1 MESYQATP
9 GRREPSAL
17 RDAAPPLRTLLW
29 FTAPLTAVVF
39 LHLLGR
45 QVVLRGLAQRPGA
58 ETDLAAFV
66 VAFALIMV
74 ICSPVQG
81 LHMLTLAW
89 GGGPAIRRRL
99 NRFAAL
105 LAAASSGVVAY
116 LSFTASGHAAI
127 VALQG
132 LSGDLASR
140 VQAALQP
147 MVFWPPLMTVMAMTT
162 GSLKREGHSAW
173 LAGAHVAG
181 LATIAAVVWL
191 SGTAGWAPLPMATAA
206 LLLALLARVT
216 LLLYCVRRFIGNA
229 ADART
234 EAAPPSWK
242 VMACFY
248 LPIAAN
254 TLLMLASRPLIQA
267 FLAGLADPAAVLAGF
282 GVATMLGELCYGWIN
297 ELRSQAVAFRDHPA
311 VRAKIPH
318 FAALV
323 FATVSGTMALCFWT
337 PLGRPL
343 LRAAFALE
351 GEVLEQAAS
360 AMSILVLAPLVIAL
374 RAVYQGE
381 AIYRRR
387 TGSYVA
393 SGLLRVALIAAL
405 MWLLLG
411 AGFSGAV
418 AGAWSIIGG
427 FTAEA
432 LVLAAVLH
440 RRAPKAATA
449 PAPVSARPA
458 AAASGD

>member
-9 GRREPSAL
+9 GRREPSAV
-17 RDAAPPLRTLLW
+17 RASAPPLRTLLW

-99 NRFAAL
+99 NRFAGVIAV
-105 LAAASSGVVAY
+105 ASSCVVAY
-116 LSFTASGHAAI
+116 LSCTASGHASI

-132 LSGDLASR
+132 LSDDLASR
-140 VQAALQP
+140 VQAALLP
-147 MVFWPPLMTVMAMTT
+147 MIFWPPLMTVMAMTT

-181 LATIAAVVWL
+181 LATIGAVVWL
-191 SGTAGWAPLPMATAA
+191 SGVAGWAPLPMATAA
-206 LLLALLARVT
+206 LLLALLARVS
-216 LLLYCVRRFIGNA
+216 LLLYCVRRFIGTE

-282 GVATMLGELCYGWIN
+282 GVATMLGELCYSWIN
-297 ELRSQAVAFRDHPA
+297 ELRSQAVAFREQPA

-318 FAALV
+318 FAALTCGAV
-323 FATVSGTMALCFWT
+323 TAAMALCFWT
-337 PLGRPL
+337 PLSRPL
-343 LRAAFALE
+343 LRAAFVLD
-351 GEVLEQAAS
+351 GEVLEQAAG
-360 AMSILVLAPLVIAL
+360 AMGVLVLAPLVVGL
-374 RAVYQGE
+374 RSVYQGE
-381 AIYRRR
+381 AIYLRR
-387 TGSYVA
+387 TGSYIA

-405 MWLLLG
+405 MWILLG
-411 AGFSGAV
+411 AGLSGAV

-432 LVLAAVLH
+432 FVLAAVLH
-440 RRAPKAATA
+440 RRAPEAATA
-449 PAPVSARPA
+449 HLAARPA

>member
-9 GRREPSAL
+9 GRREPS
-17 RDAAPPLRTLLW
+17 DARTSAPPLRTLLW

-45 QVVLRGLAQRPGA
+45 QVVLRDLAQRPEA

-89 GGGPAIRRRL
+89 GGGPTIRRRM
-99 NRFAAL
+99 NRFAGL
-105 LAAASSGVVAY
+105 IAAASSGVVAY
-116 LSFTASGHAAI
+116 LAFTHSGHDTI
-127 VALQG
+127 VAMQG
-132 LSGDLASR
+132 LSDDLASR

-147 MVFWPPLMTVMAMTT
+147 MVFWPPLLTVMSMTT

-181 LATIAAVVWL
+181 LATIVFIVWL
-191 SGTAGWAPLPMATAA
+191 SGLAGWAPLPMASAA
-206 LLLALLARVT
+206 LLLALLARVA
-216 LLLYCVRRFIGNA
+216 LLLYCVRRFIGEEPGAEAETA
-229 ADART
+229 A
-234 EAAPPSWK
+234 PSWK

-267 FLAGLADPAAVLAGF
+267 FLAGQADPVAVLAGF
-282 GVATMLGELCYGWIN
+282 GVAAMLGELCYSWIN
-297 ELRSQAVAFRDHPA
+297 ELRSQAVAFRDQPA
-311 VRAKIPH
+311 VRTKIPY

-323 FATVSGTMALCFWT
+323 SGAVTVAMALCFWT
-337 PLGRPL
+337 PLDRPL
-343 LRAAFALE
+343 LRAAFALD
-351 GEVLEQAAS
+351 GEVLEQAAG
-360 AMSILVLAPLVIAL
+360 AMAVLVLAPLVVGL

-381 AIYRRR
+381 AIYLRR

-411 AGFSGAV
+411 AGLSGAV
-418 AGAWSIIGG
+418 AGAWSILGG

-440 RRAPKAATA
+440 RRAPKAAQA
-449 PAPVSARPA
+449 APVSARPA